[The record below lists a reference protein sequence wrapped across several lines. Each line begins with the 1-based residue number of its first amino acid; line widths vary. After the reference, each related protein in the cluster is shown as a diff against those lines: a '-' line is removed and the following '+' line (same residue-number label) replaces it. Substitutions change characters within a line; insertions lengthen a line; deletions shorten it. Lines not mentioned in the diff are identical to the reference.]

1 MIPAARAASGTAER
15 IPRGVWALGFTSLL
29 MDLSSELIHA
39 LLPIFLVVTLGAGP
53 AVLGLL
59 EGVAEAT
66 ASFAKLVSGALS
78 DRFGRRKPLA
88 LLGYGV
94 AALTKPLFPLAAG
107 VGTVFLARFL
117 DRVGKG
123 IRGAPRDALVAD
135 ITPPALRASAYG
147 LRQALDTVGAFL
159 GPLAAIAL
167 MAAFA
172 DDIRTVLW
180 FAVIPAG
187 LCVLVLWLGVEEP
200 EASRPPT
207 RPRPWLGLARA
218 DLAALGSAFW
228 WIVAVAVLLSL
239 ARFSEAF
246 LVLRAQDVGMALGL
260 VPLVMVVMSL
270 IYSLVAWPAGKM
282 GDRMDRRRLLL
293 LGILVLVPADLL
305 LAVADGPA
313 TALLGV
319 AVWGLHMGL
328 SQGLLATLVAD
339 SAPVERRGTAFGA
352 FHLTTGLATLAASLL
367 AGGLWQ
373 LFGAASTFFA
383 GAVLAL
389 ASALSLLLAPRRVSA

>member
-1 MIPAARAASGTAER
+1 
-15 IPRGVWALGFTSLL
+15 
-29 MDLSSELIHA
+29 
-39 LLPIFLVVTLGAGP
+39 
-53 AVLGLL
+53 
-59 EGVAEAT
+59 
-66 ASFAKLVSGALS
+66 
-78 DRFGRRKPLA
+78 
-88 LLGYGV
+88 
-94 AALTKPLFPLAAG
+94 
-107 VGTVFLARFL
+107 
-117 DRVGKG
+117 
-123 IRGAPRDALVAD
+123 
-135 ITPPALRASAYG
+135 
-147 LRQALDTVGAFL
+147 
-159 GPLAAIAL
+159 
-167 MAAFA
+167 
-172 DDIRTVLW
+172 
-180 FAVIPAG
+180 
-187 LCVLVLWLGVEEP
+187 
-200 EASRPPT
+200 
-207 RPRPWLGLARA
+207 
-218 DLAALGSAFW
+218 
-228 WIVAVAVLLSL
+228 VAVAVLLSL